1 MTKKVR
7 KDFLSKEMTTMNILN
22 KAKLTLADT
31 IQILL
36 AKDEAEISTNKALA
50 LKIAKTINLNKPNC
64 NLTDLNIDNFLKIKL
79 KVTKDFLF
87 LLAKK
92 SENKSKQL
100 KNPADFQKR
109 YASLFYG
116 LNTEHLLCVFLD
128 SKLRVIKDKLFTN
141 DNPDNLKIPIKQIV
155 LLAEQYKSNQI
166 VLIHNHPSQDPE
178 PSKID
183 LETTQITKE
192 VFNHLE
198 IKLLDHLIFTNSEY
212 SSIFAYLKC

>member
-1 MTKKVR
+1 MI
-7 KDFLSKEMTTMNILN
+7 TMNILN

-36 AKDEAEISTNKALA
+36 AKNEAEISTNKALA
-50 LKIAKTINLNKPNC
+50 LKIAKTINLNKHNY
-64 NLTDLNIDNFLKIKL
+64 NLTNLNIDNFLKIKL

-92 SENKSKQL
+92 SENKTKQL
-100 KNPADFQKR
+100 KKPADFQKR

-116 LNTEHLLCVFLD
+116 LKTEHLLCVFLD

-166 VLIHNHPSQDPE
+166 VLIHNHPSQDPK
-178 PSKID
+178 PSQTD
-183 LETTQITKE
+183 LETTQIVSE
-192 VFNHLE
+192 VFKHLE
-198 IKLLDHLIFTNSEY
+198 IKLLDHLIFTNSAY
-212 SSIFAYLKC
+212 TSIFAYLKH

>member
-1 MTKKVR
+1 MI
-7 KDFLSKEMTTMNILN
+7 TMKILN

-36 AKDEAEISTNKALA
+36 AKNEAEISTNKALA
-50 LKIAKTINLNKPNC
+50 LKIAKTINLNKPNY
-64 NLTDLNIDNFLKIKL
+64 NLTDLNIDNFLKTKL

-116 LNTEHLLCVFLD
+116 LKTEHLLCVFLD

-155 LLAEQYKSNQI
+155 LLAEHYKSSQI

-178 PSKID
+178 PSETDFK
-183 LETTQITKE
+183 TTQITKE
-192 VFNHLE
+192 VFKHLE
-198 IKLLDHLIFTNSEY
+198 IKLLDHLIFTNSDY
-212 SSIFAYLKC
+212 TSIFAYLKR

>member
-1 MTKKVR
+1 MKT
-7 KDFLSKEMTTMNILN
+7 LN

-36 AKDEAEISTNKALA
+36 ANNEAEISTNKALA
-50 LKIAKTINLNKPNC
+50 LKIAKKINLNRPNY

-109 YASLFYG
+109 YAGLFYG
-116 LNTEHLLCVFLD
+116 LKTEHLLCVFLD
-128 SKLRVIKDKLFTN
+128 SKLRVIKDRLFTN
-141 DNPDNLKIPIKQIV
+141 DNLDNLKIPIKQIV
-155 LLAEQYKSNQI
+155 LLAEHYKSNQI

-178 PSKID
+178 PSETD
-183 LETTQITKE
+183 LETTQIVSE
-192 VFNHLE
+192 VFKHLE
-198 IKLLDHLIFTNSEY
+198 IKLLDHLIFTNSAHT
-212 SSIFAYLKC
+212 SIFAYLRR

>member
-1 MTKKVR
+1 MK
-7 KDFLSKEMTTMNILN
+7 ILN
-22 KAKLTLADT
+22 KAKLTLSDT

-36 AKDEAEISTNKALA
+36 AKDEGELNTNKALA
-50 LKIAKTINLNKPNC
+50 LKIAKAINLNKPNY

-79 KVTKDFLF
+79 KVAKDFLF

-100 KNPADFQKR
+100 KNPTDFQKR
-109 YASLFYG
+109 YTSLFYG
-116 LNTEHLLCVFLD
+116 LKTEYLLCVFLD

-141 DNPDNLKIPIKQIV
+141 DNPDNLKIPIRQIV
-155 LLAEQYKSNQI
+155 LLAEQFKSSKI

-178 PSKID
+178 PSETD
-183 LETTQITKE
+183 LKTTQISKE
-192 VFNHLE
+192 VFKYLE

-212 SSIFAYLKC
+212 TSIFAYLKR

>member
-1 MTKKVR
+1 
-7 KDFLSKEMTTMNILN
+7 MNILN
-22 KAKLTLADT
+22 KAKLTLSET

-36 AKDEAEISTNKALA
+36 AKDEGEINTNKALA
-50 LKIAKTINLNKPNC
+50 LKIAKKININQPEY
-64 NLTDLNIDNFLKIKL
+64 NLANLKLDNFLKSKL

-92 SENKSKQL
+92 SENKSIQL

-141 DNPDNLKIPIKQIV
+141 NSPNNLKIPIKQIV
-155 LLAEQYKSNQI
+155 LLADNYKSNQI

-178 PSKID
+178 PSQTD

-192 VFNHLE
+192 VFKHLE
-198 IKLLDHLIFTNSEY
+198 IKLLDHLIFTNSAY

>member
-1 MTKKVR
+1 MI
-7 KDFLSKEMTTMNILN
+7 TMKILN
-22 KAKLTLADT
+22 KAKLTLANT

-36 AKDEAEISTNKALA
+36 AKSEAEINTNKALA
-50 LKIAKTINLNKPNC
+50 LKIAKTINLNKPDY

-79 KVTKDFLF
+79 KAAKDFLF

-116 LNTEHLLCVFLD
+116 LKTEQLLCVFLD

-166 VLIHNHPSQDPE
+166 VLIHNHPSQDQK
-178 PSKID
+178 PSCTD
-183 LETTQITKE
+183 LETTQIIRE
-192 VFNHLE
+192 VFKHLE
-198 IKLLDHLIFTNSEY
+198 IKLLDHLIFTNSAY
-212 SSIFAYLKC
+212 TSIFTYLKR

>member
-1 MTKKVR
+1 MK
-7 KDFLSKEMTTMNILN
+7 ILN

-36 AKDEAEISTNKALA
+36 AKNEAELSTNKALA
-50 LKIAKTINLNKPNC
+50 LKIAKTINLNQPNY
-64 NLTDLNIDNFLKIKL
+64 NLTDLNIDNFLKTKL
-79 KVTKDFLF
+79 KVAKDFLF

-109 YASLFYG
+109 YAGLFYG
-116 LNTEHLLCVFLD
+116 LKTEHLLCIFLD

-141 DNPDNLKIPIKQIV
+141 DNPDKLKIPIKQIV
-155 LLAEQYKSNQI
+155 LLAEHYKSSQI

-178 PSKID
+178 PSETD
-183 LETTQITKE
+183 LKTTQISKE
-192 VFNHLE
+192 VFKHLE
-198 IKLLDHLIFTNSEY
+198 IRLIDHLIFTNSDY
-212 SSIFAYLKC
+212 TSIFAYLKR

>member
-1 MTKKVR
+1 MMK
-7 KDFLSKEMTTMNILN
+7 ILN
-22 KAKLTLADT
+22 KAKLTLVDT

-36 AKDEAEISTNKALA
+36 AKDEAEISANKALA
-50 LKIAKTINLNKPNC
+50 LKIAKTINLNKPNY
-64 NLTDLNIDNFLKIKL
+64 NLTNLNIDNFLKIKL

-92 SENKSKQL
+92 SESKSKQL

-109 YASLFYG
+109 YASIFYG
-116 LNTEHLLCVFLD
+116 LKSEHLLCVFLD

-141 DNPDNLKIPIKQIV
+141 DNPDNLKIPTKQIV
-155 LLAEQYKSNQI
+155 LLAEHYKSNQI

-178 PSKID
+178 PSQID
-183 LETTQITKE
+183 LETTQITRE
-192 VFNHLE
+192 VFKHLE

-212 SSIFAYLKC
+212 SSIFTYLKH